1 MNDPA
6 FSGTFECGDYAMSFF
21 AHCLHSV
28 AVAVGGASFDYPS
41 EAGFPIGPSYENLAL
56 LEVHFDNSA
65 GENFQI

>member
-1 MNDPA
+1 
-6 FSGTFECGDYAMSFF
+6 MSLF

-65 GENFQI
+65 GKNFSILNNFEIIKSKVFCRS